1 MQVTNTHTPT
11 HQPRTVSDESPEWSR
26 AAGGVLLGNGL
37 AGGALLGNGAVGGVT
52 LWAVDGVLRGVEYTN
67 RSRFSLLA
75 KASKSKLSL

>member
-26 AAGGVLLGNGL
+26 AAGGV
-37 AGGALLGNGAVGGVT
+37 LLGNGAVGGVT